1 MEFRWHD
8 IDPETGNKRYLSGE
22 RFAGKWSFKFKFKK
36 RGDWTKGLSPTLE
49 IWEHILDG
57 LKRRYQRRDG
67 VDENDVGQVEKIIKN
82 LPKPRTLD

>member
-8 IDPETGNKRYLSGE
+8 IDPETGKKRFLSGE
-22 RFAGKWSFKFKFKK
+22 RFAGQWSFKFKFQK
-36 RGDWTKGLSPTLE
+36 RGDWTKGLIPTLE

-57 LKRRYQRRDG
+57 LKRRYQRSDG

-82 LPKPRTLD
+82 LPKPRELD